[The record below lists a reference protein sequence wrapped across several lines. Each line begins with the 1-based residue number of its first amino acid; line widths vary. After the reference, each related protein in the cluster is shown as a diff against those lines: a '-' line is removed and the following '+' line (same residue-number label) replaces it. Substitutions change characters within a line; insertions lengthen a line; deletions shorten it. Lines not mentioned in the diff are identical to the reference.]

1 MVMDGESSSSG
12 PSASISQQQRQ
23 QQGEELAVVE
33 EGDGDDA
40 DETHIQGSPSAA
52 ALETIEIGEDEEE
65 ESTVTESPF
74 LVFPP
79 GMINVRRQGAGGGW
93 YKEPG
98 LNCSTPTRP
107 KHGGGDNNWIG
118 DLFSRGRLTRSR
130 RTQDDELVELG
141 HNNVARREIED
152 GGDED
157 EDDEDEGDEDVEDTS
172 GSSGGG
178 GGSPVT
184 PRSQFG
190 RWKFSIMMNQST
202 MKPPKLS
209 SDDQTAVEEEHGDD
223 DGDQDEGDGGEDDK
237 DDVSDTQWP
246 FGNNHNE
253 SDPSTPKRK
262 PSKIPRERFMSPSS
276 PTFRDSG
283 CDDNEVEQDDSE
295 EEEEED
301 DGAGSD
307 QEGDASNDDSR
318 ILDTFSSGQQEQRA
332 GRGDSGADSSTSSN
346 WSRVVK
352 SPKLSLRHLG
362 GLPSSPLDTSSAS
375 FHTPPRKRTRKDLDD
390 GYGLRR
396 PPPAPKLISP
406 EQVPQFFPTSS
417 QSPSV
422 VKSLQLR
429 RN

>member
-1 MVMDGESSSSG
+1 MVMDAESSSSG
-12 PSASISQQQRQ
+12 LSASISQQQQQ
-23 QQGEELAVVE
+23 QQGEEAAAVE

-40 DETHIQGSPSAA
+40 DETHIQGSPSSA
-52 ALETIEIGEDEEE
+52 ALETEEIGKDEEE

-93 YKEPG
+93 YKESG

-107 KHGGGDNNWIG
+107 KHSDGDNWMG

-130 RTQDDELVELG
+130 RTQNDELVELD
-141 HNNVARREIED
+141 HSNVARKEVEV
-152 GGDED
+152 GEGN
-157 EDDEDEGDEDVEDTS
+157 EDEGDEDVEDTS
-172 GSSGGG
+172 GNGEGGDR
-178 GGSPVT
+178 SPVT

-190 RWKFSIMMNQST
+190 RWKYSIMMSQST

-209 SDDQTAVEEEHGDD
+209 NDDQTAVEEEHGDD
-223 DGDQDEGDGGEDDK
+223 DGDQDEGDGDEDGK
-237 DDVSDTQWP
+237 GDVSDTQWP

-253 SDPSTPKRK
+253 SDPSTPKRR
-262 PSKIPRERFMSPSS
+262 PFKIPRGRFMSPTS

-295 EEEEED
+295 EDDD
-301 DGAGSD
+301 DGVGSD

-318 ILDTFSSGQQEQRA
+318 ILDSFSSSQQEQRA
-332 GRGDSGADSSTSSN
+332 GRGDSATDSNTSGN
-346 WSRVVK
+346 WSKMIK

-362 GLPSSPLDTSSAS
+362 GLPASPLETSSAS

-406 EQVPQFFPTSS
+406 EHVLQFFPTNS

-422 VKSLQLR
+422 IKSLQLR